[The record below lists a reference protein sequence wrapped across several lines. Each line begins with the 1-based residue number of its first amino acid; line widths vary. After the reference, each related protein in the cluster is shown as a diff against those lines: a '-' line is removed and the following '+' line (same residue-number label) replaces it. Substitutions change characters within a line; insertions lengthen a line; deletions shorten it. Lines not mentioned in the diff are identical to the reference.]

1 MLNKELTVKW
11 YKGLNEYGKFT
22 ENERKKTL
30 PQLTV
35 EESYRQ
41 YLSLYSMW
49 DQMRKQQKNIN
60 LLNKLEID
68 FLVHRRRIFDKL
80 AGKIK

>member
-1 MLNKELTVKW
+1 MLNKELTLKW

-30 PQLTV
+30 PKLTV
-35 EESYRQ
+35 EESYKQ
-41 YLSLYSMW
+41 YLSLFSIW
-49 DQMRKQQKNIN
+49 EQMRKQQKNIN
-60 LLNKLEID
+60 LLNKLKID